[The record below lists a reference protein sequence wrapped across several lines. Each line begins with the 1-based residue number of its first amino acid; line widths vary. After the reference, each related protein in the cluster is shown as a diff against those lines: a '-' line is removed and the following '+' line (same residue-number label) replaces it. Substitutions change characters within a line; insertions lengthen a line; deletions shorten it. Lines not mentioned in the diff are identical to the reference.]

1 MSEALKVES
10 VSKCFKIHR
19 DRPTT
24 LKESIVRYLTRN
36 RHDYQTLWALRDVS
50 FSLEQGQVLG
60 IIGHNGAG
68 KSTLLRLLCGLGR
81 PTSGGIFRRG
91 YVSGLLELGSGLH
104 FDMTGRENILTAG
117 ILNGLTKR
125 EVLAQQDEIISFAEL
140 EDFIDQPIRTY
151 SSGMYLRLA
160 FSTAIHFDPDILMVD
175 EVLAV
180 GDSRFQQKCMD
191 RLSTFRKSKKTLV
204 LVSHNMDQVR
214 SLCDEALVLEE
225 GRVVTQSAP
234 EKAITCYNDLMRRRS
249 EKRAAFIS
257 GKGTS
262 GAIAERGTRLGT
274 QEATIDTVQLYNAQD
289 KPIDTLFS
297 GDGLEIVLECKLMK
311 PVVDLTLV
319 LGIYS
324 EMNVKCF
331 ETVVPSMAAAFG
343 PLAEKADIR
352 CDLPELPLLPGRYQM
367 VVGLYPPNWDFI
379 YDYHWD
385 MHVFHVLGKNEVS
398 SNTSGVVNL
407 RPVWS
412 VQTHLAPST

>member
-1 MSEALKVES
+1 MSEALKVEA

-19 DRPTT
+19 DRPTS
-24 LKESIVRYLTRN
+24 LKESFVRYLTGH

-81 PTSGGIFRRG
+81 PTSGGILRKG

-117 ILNGLTKR
+117 ILNGLTKSQ
-125 EVLAQQDEIISFAEL
+125 VLAQQDEIIAFAEL
-140 EDFIDQPIRTY
+140 EEFIDQPVRSY
-151 SSGMYLRLA
+151 STGMFLRLA
-160 FSTAIHFDPDILMVD
+160 FSTAIHFDPDILMID

-234 EKAITCYNDLMRRRS
+234 EKAITCFNDLMRKRS
-249 EKRAAFIS
+249 ERRAALIS
-257 GKGTS
+257 DKGTS
-262 GAIAERGTRLGT
+262 GVTAERGSRLGT
-274 QEATIDTVQLYNAQD
+274 QEATIDAVHLFDAQD

-297 GDGLEIVLECKLMK
+297 GDGLRIVLEYRLSK
-311 PVVDLTLV
+311 PLSDLTLL
-319 LGIYS
+319 LGIYNEIS
-324 EMNVKCF
+324 VKCF

-343 PLAEKADIR
+343 PLAEKGDIR
-352 CDLPELPLLPGRYQM
+352 CELPELPLLPGRYQM

-398 SNTSGVVNL
+398 SNTSGVLNL

-412 VQTHLAPST
+412 VQTPHD